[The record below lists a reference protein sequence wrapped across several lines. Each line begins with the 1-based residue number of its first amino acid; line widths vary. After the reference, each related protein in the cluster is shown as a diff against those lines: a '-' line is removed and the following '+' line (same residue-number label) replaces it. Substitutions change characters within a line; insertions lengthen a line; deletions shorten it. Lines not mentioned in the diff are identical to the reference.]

1 MDADEE
7 KLILYERAEVCAFTS
22 PFESTTRLFVIIVMA
37 SNSLM
42 WLINAYATDLTLEL
56 QVAK

>member
-22 PFESTTRLFVIIVMA
+22 PFESKTRLFVIIVM
-37 SNSLM
+37 NSLM